1 MRKIVLTIVV
11 MFSCILGY
19 AQDMRSLFIAIP
31 DSIMPLLTKVNREDF
46 GDFLDSGMKAEVKNR
61 FGNKSE
67 MRKMTSD
74 YVDLQL
80 TSSSNVEMKLLPM
93 KDSVKVI
100 CVVHTYSGPVA
111 DSEIS
116 FYDTTWNK
124 LSTNRFIDIPV
135 EDDFYNTPDVKEQRD
150 SLRQLRLHTDMFLK
164 EARLSEDENTLQ
176 FIYKTSEYV
185 DKEIAEK
192 LEKYLL
198 PEIVYQWSN
207 GRFSKE

>member
-1 MRKIVLTIVV
+1 MVSVWTIISYYVSLLQFFRSKYDMRKIVLTIVV
-11 MFSCILGY
+11 MFSYILGY

-93 KDSVKVI
+93 LVLSSCAVK
-100 CVVHTYSGPVA
+100 
-111 DSEIS
+111 
-116 FYDTTWNK
+116 YDFM
-124 LSTNRFIDIPV
+124 LFPS
-135 EDDFYNTPDVKEQRD
+135 
-150 SLRQLRLHTDMFLK
+150 
-164 EARLSEDENTLQ
+164 
-176 FIYKTSEYV
+176 
-185 DKEIAEK
+185 
-192 LEKYLL
+192 
-198 PEIVYQWSN
+198 
-207 GRFSKE
+207 